1 MEDAISM
8 SFQNF
13 LWMRRSPRALIA
25 KGCFISSHEELVKD
39 TSRALGAEKPG
50 AKKLAPGGP
59 PRGYQGR
66 RRRPAHRRKDY
77 FTGLILVP

>member
-50 AKKLAPGGP
+50 AKKLAPGAPVDIKGEDAA
-59 PRGYQGR
+59 R
-66 RRRPAHRRKDY
+66 H
-77 FTGLILVP
+77 TGGKTILPV